1 MTYQHYMNFVSLF
14 PTLGVFVLFLY
25 VVVVLLHLLFIKKE
39 KLFVSLISVYTSF
52 VLMVVV
58 PMFSTTVSGWLN
70 IHPYIRAGSF
80 AVLCIVLF
88 IILSFSNI
96 NWFSQKTSPTRFIT
110 SLVYRKAIVGLFF
123 TTILYFVPETLK
135 AQFGNIIYW
144 LFMNLIAMIVWF
156 LIPLFLVFAY
166 RFKTRRGWIE

>member
-1 MTYQHYMNFVSLF
+1 MNFISLF

-25 VVVVLLHLLFIKKE
+25 VGIVLLHLLFIKKE

-58 PMFSTTVSGWLN
+58 PMFSTTVSGWLS
-70 IHPYIRAGSF
+70 IHPYIRAGAF
-80 AVLCIVLF
+80 VALCILLF

-96 NWFSQKTSPTRFIT
+96 SWFSKKIGPTQFIT

-123 TTILYFVPETLK
+123 TTILYFVPDTLK
-135 AQFGNIIYW
+135 FQFGNIIYW
-144 LFMNLIAMIVWF
+144 LFMNLIAMGVWF
-156 LIPLFLVFAY
+156 IIPLFLAFAY